1 MAKLYNRA
9 GVATSTTGTG
19 TVTLG
24 SAIGAGTTPNAC
36 SYLSFSSAGVTDGQS
51 VSYLI
56 LDSNGAWELGTG
68 TYTASGT
75 TLSRSLTVSSTGSLL
90 NLSGTAQIFIAAR
103 KEDLLSISDTQ
114 SANQVFAGPTGSG
127 AATPA
132 FRALV
137 AADMPSGVPTAAA
150 TQAEQE
156 SASSTTVYVTPGRQ
170 QFHPSAC
177 KFWVKWGT
185 TTTIDASYNMTS
197 ITDNGADDWTLNIA
211 TDFSSANWCALSS
224 NELGASDDTVGYQFF
239 YNGGQAAGTLRVGS
253 RTAGGSGVESAK
265 NHVAGFGDHA

>member
-1 MAKLYNRA
+1 MRIADMAKLYNRA
-9 GVATSTTGTG
+9 GVATSTTGAG

-24 SAIGAGTTPNAC
+24 SAIAAGTTPNAC
-36 SYLSFSSAGVTDGQS
+36 SYLSFASAGVTDGQT

-68 TYTASGT
+68 TYAASGT
-75 TLSRSLTVSSTGSLL
+75 TLSRSLTISSTGSLL
-90 NLSGTAQIFIAAR
+90 NLSGVAQVFIAAR
-103 KEDLLSISDTQ
+103 KEDLLSASDTQ
-114 SANQVFAGPTGSG
+114 SANQVFAGPTGGG

-137 AADMPSGVPTAAA
+137 TADMPSGVPTAAA

-177 KFWVKWGT
+177 KFWVKWPES
-185 TTTIDASYNMTS
+185 TTIDASYNTSS
-197 ITDNGADDWTLNIA
+197 ITNNGAGDWTVNVNV
-211 TDFSSANWCALSS
+211 DFSSANWCAQCFSEIQADLSS
-224 NELGASDDTVGYQFF
+224 GYNP
-239 YNGGQAAGTLRVGS
+239 YINNGGQSAGTVRVVTNAVHS
-253 RTAGGSGVESAK
+253 
-265 NHVAGFGDHA
+265 HVCGFGDQ